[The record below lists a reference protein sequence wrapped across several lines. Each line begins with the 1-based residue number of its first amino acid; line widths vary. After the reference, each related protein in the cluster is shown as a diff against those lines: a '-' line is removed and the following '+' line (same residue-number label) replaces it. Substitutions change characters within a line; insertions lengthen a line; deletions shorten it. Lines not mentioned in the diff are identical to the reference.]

1 MFNCWRLISSPG
13 DSDSRPWLDN
23 KVEMLLRVTW
33 AEGSYSIVQG
43 SELFGV
49 VILVP
54 AIRYSIGD
62 YHSRPRS
69 SWIWGRN
76 FKMVRRLGASRFPTT
91 PCHTL
96 KTTWSIST
104 TPTPSLNSPHLNSKP
119 SLRYVIPC
127 SRPIPV
133 KKRPPSKRGYR
144 AIVQTGKRR
153 RVGLDSGRA
162 WSRSRLTCSR
172 CLYYTVLL
180 SETRS
185 RRRTGSIDGASHVGR
200 ASS

>member
-1 MFNCWRLISSPG
+1 
-13 DSDSRPWLDN
+13 
-23 KVEMLLRVTW
+23 VTTI
-33 AEGSYSIVQG
+33 ADPDQVG
-43 SELFGV
+43 
-49 VILVP
+49 
-54 AIRYSIGD
+54 
-62 YHSRPRS
+62 
-69 SWIWGRN
+69 IWGRN
-76 FKMVRRLGASRFPTT
+76 FKMVRRLGTSRFPTT

-127 SRPIPV
+127 FRPIPV

-162 WSRSRLTCSR
+162 WSRSRLTYSR
-172 CLYYTVLL
+172 CLYKPVLL

-185 RRRTGSIDGASHVGR
+185 RRRTGSFDGASHVGR
-200 ASS
+200 PSGGIINRLDYLV